1 MKIKTTLFLVL
12 FCLSIFISGMM
23 SYIFYKQNTAS
34 KWDELRDNAC
44 DIAYAVALSING
56 EKHMMLLAKDDMYGD
71 DYAAIK
77 ENLHLFLEMYPKI
90 KNIYTYAKT
99 EAPTQWKYIIDAK
112 TAQDE
117 DGDGKINANEEVI
130 PVGAPYDISME
141 PELSKAFDKP
151 VAEKGLKSDEWG
163 MYISAYAPIFNRRKQ
178 TVAVVRLDVSVD
190 PSSGA
195 IAEGFFN
202 IGKRILPI
210 LLGSAVFSL
219 IVSILIS
226 YMVASPINRVIDT
239 TKLISQGKFG
249 FLTTTKKRKDEMG
262 ALIQSVN
269 EMSKNIKATIEKLTT
284 LNKTAETLAMNIDYE
299 ESIKV
304 AMNLSLEIVGA
315 SKGIIF
321 LYNKAE
327 DIFSIGAISGMG
339 AAKVVGDDFFV
350 GMDKFSLKLDNSA
363 FDFLSSKPDIYTITD
378 VEGFPQLSQM
388 KEWLKKTGT
397 TLIAP
402 FMIKRELR
410 GVIMLDAVVNDKEF
424 LKTLINQISMSIEN
438 ARLYRDAIIDG
449 LTGLYV
455 YRYFEIQL
463 ASEIRRAERFGKKLS
478 VILVDF
484 DNFKK
489 FNDEHGHLAGNFVL
503 KETAKMIKLLARS
516 VDVIS
521 RYGGEEIAALL
532 PETDAKGALA
542 IAEKIRSK
550 VEEFGYVHQLKTLR
564 VTVSAGIAE
573 WNTDNPVDAQT
584 LISWADEA
592 VSSAK
597 KEGKNRVAQFEV

>member
-12 FCLSIFISGMM
+12 FCLSLFISGLM
-23 SYIFYKQNTAS
+23 SYIFYKQSAAS
-34 KWDELRDNAC
+34 KWEELRDNAC
-44 DIAYAVALSING
+44 DIAYAVALSVNG
-56 EKHMMLLAKDDMYGD
+56 EKHMMLLSKDDMYSD

-77 ENLHLFLEMYPKI
+77 ANLHLYLEMYPKV
-90 KNIYTYAKT
+90 KNIYTYART
-99 EAPTQWKYIIDAK
+99 EVPTQWKYIIDAK
-112 TAQDE
+112 NAQDE
-117 DGDGKINANEEVI
+117 NGDGKINANEEVI
-130 PVGAPYDISME
+130 PVGTPYDISME
-141 PELSKAFDKP
+141 PELNNAFDKP

-163 MYISAYAPIFNRRKQ
+163 TYISAYAPIFNHRKQ

-202 IGKRILPI
+202 MGKRILPI

-219 IVSILIS
+219 IVSIFIS
-226 YMVASPINRVIDT
+226 YMVASPINRIIDT

-249 FLTTTKKRKDEMG
+249 FLTTKKRKDEMG

-269 EMSKNIKATIEKLTT
+269 EMSKNIKMTIEKLTT

-304 AMNLSLEIVGA
+304 AMNISLEIVRA

-327 DIFSIGAISGMG
+327 NIFSIGAISGM
-339 AAKVVGDDFFV
+339 ATAKVVGEEFFV
-350 GMDKFSLKLDNSA
+350 EMDKFSLKPDNSVV
-363 FDFLSSKPDIYTITD
+363 DFLSSKPDIYTVIE
-378 VEGFPQLSQM
+378 VESIPQLSQV
-388 KEWLKKTGT
+388 KGWLKKTGM

-402 FMIKRELR
+402 FMIKREMR
-410 GVIMLDAVVNDKEF
+410 GIIMLDAEANDKEF
-424 LKTLINQISMSIEN
+424 LKTLINQISMSLEN

-463 ASEIRRAERFGKKLS
+463 SSEIRRAERFGKKLS
-478 VILVDF
+478 VILIDF

-489 FNDEHGHLAGNFVL
+489 FNDEHGHLAGNFIL

-521 RYGGEEIAALL
+521 RYGGEEIAVLL
-532 PETDAKGALA
+532 PETDAKGAA
-542 IAEKIRSK
+542 VIAEKIRSK
-550 VEEFGYVHQLKTLR
+550 VEEFEYVHQFKKFR

-573 WNTDNPVDAQT
+573 WNIDNPVDAQT
-584 LISWADEA
+584 LVSWADEA
-592 VSSAK
+592 ISTAK